1 VDPGPAGCRSLGTAT
16 SRGATGGGSVGSTAA
31 DGYLDEAGDIAAAI
45 DEPGLG
51 AAVEM
56 HRALARLARGDLA
69 AARRLAGLP
78 DNRTAQAPAGGPA
91 PEGDTSLLALERCAV
106 TACVAL
112 ASGDPSTAAHQ
123 AAEMERRAA
132 ANGSA
137 LEGRAARRI
146 CAAAGEGA
154 ADTADPARYPRLI
167 WVSDAAPGLGLPVG
181 NATLAPS

>member
-1 VDPGPAGCRSLGTAT
+1 VAVPAWSPGGVDPGPAGCRSAGTAT

-78 DNRTAQAPAGGPA
+78 GQPHGPGSSGRPGTGG
-91 PEGDTSLLALERCAV
+91 
-106 TACVAL
+106 
-112 ASGDPSTAAHQ
+112 
-123 AAEMERRAA
+123 
-132 ANGSA
+132 
-137 LEGRAARRI
+137 
-146 CAAAGEGA
+146 
-154 ADTADPARYPRLI
+154 
-167 WVSDAAPGLGLPVG
+167 
-181 NATLAPS
+181 